1 MLLLPSRV
9 TDLSERSGEPGQNR
23 AATQMKRTILS
34 LLAALGLIALG
45 LAEAENALA
54 QTSEAAREYSYRRV
68 RPRIHVTPA
77 YPYRLYSTPYPV
89 PYKYEYPGPGA
100 VRECTSWLAQEY
112 RPSGPVI
119 TPRMRC
125 WWQ

>member
-1 MLLLPSRV
+1 
-9 TDLSERSGEPGQNR
+9 
-23 AATQMKRTILS
+23 MKRTILS
-34 LLAALGLIALG
+34 LLAALGLIALE
-45 LAEAENALA
+45 LAEAEDALA
-54 QTSEAAREYSYRRV
+54 QSSEAAREYSYRRV
-68 RPRIHVTPA
+68 RPRILVTPA
-77 YPYRLYSTPYPV
+77 YPYRLNSTPYPV

>member
-1 MLLLPSRV
+1 M
-9 TDLSERSGEPGQNR
+9 N
-23 AATQMKRTILS
+23 RTILLL
-34 LLAALGLIALG
+34 LLALGFIALG

-54 QTSEAAREYSYRRV
+54 QTSEAARENSYRRV
-68 RPRIHVTPA
+68 RPRIHVTPG

-100 VRECTSWLAQEY
+100 VRECASWLGQEY
-112 RPSGPVI
+112 RASGPVI

-125 WWQ
+125 WWER